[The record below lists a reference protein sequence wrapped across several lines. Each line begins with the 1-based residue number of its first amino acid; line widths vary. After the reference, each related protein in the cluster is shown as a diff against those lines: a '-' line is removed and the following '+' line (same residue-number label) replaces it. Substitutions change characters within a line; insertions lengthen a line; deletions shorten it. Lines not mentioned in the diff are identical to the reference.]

1 MLQHLIAHKP
11 DDNKEVH
18 QEARNMHDVSR
29 AEEVTA
35 LVNGEIIL
43 RRIYSDVYN
52 GVDVEMHSYIFFFP
66 LAAIFFSC

>member
-1 MLQHLIAHKP
+1 
-11 DDNKEVH
+11 
-18 QEARNMHDVSR
+18 MHDVSR